1 MLRATG
7 YLRVQMGLNKDG
19 ENDVQITSR
28 TFCGLA
34 YSNEDAA
41 A

>member
-1 MLRATG
+1 
-7 YLRVQMGLNKDG
+7 MGLNKDG
-19 ENDVQITSR
+19 ETDVQITSR
-28 TFCGLA
+28 SFCGLA